1 MKLLND
7 GIARAAFLISL
18 TGNLLFLALPLPF
31 KGHPLDSSPKK
42 MTVAIELK
50 EPSILPKI
58 EKMGKERRIKRR
70 IKKVE
75 NSKSKVKSKGL
86 AAPPVKA
93 VKIKHLSGKSVL
105 RSRDI
110 VKKKVRKKIR
120 KKVVNSKSKA
130 TTKDFAASSVEPVKA
145 KDLSGEAML
154 RFQDMVKRRIEKA
167 RYYPPRAKKRGW
179 EGIVRV
185 RFSILPDGRTANIR
199 VLNPSGYG
207 LLDEA
212 AKRTIRQAA
221 PFPPLPKTI
230 SFKPVEMEVS
240 IVFTLN

>member
-1 MKLLND
+1 MKILSN

-18 TGNLLFLALPLPF
+18 TGHLLFLALPLPF
-31 KGHPLDSSPKK
+31 KGHPLDSKQQK
-42 MTVAIELK
+42 MTVAIEMK
-50 EPSILPKI
+50 RPSILPKI
-58 EKMGKERRIKRR
+58 EKMGKERRIKKR
-70 IKKVE
+70 IKKVKS
-75 NSKSKVKSKGL
+75 SKSKDKNKNF
-86 AAPPVKA
+86 AASSVKA
-93 VKIKHLSGKSVL
+93 IKAKPLSGEAVL
-105 RSRDI
+105 RSRDM

-120 KKVVNSKSKA
+120 KKVTNSKFKA
-130 TTKDFAASSVEPVKA
+130 ITKNLAASSVEPIKA
-145 KDLSGEAML
+145 KRLSGKAML

-167 RYYPPRAKKRGW
+167 RYYPLRAKERGW

-212 AKRTIRQAA
+212 ARRTIRQAG